1 MAVKKRDNIPP
12 PPKATTGKKAATTRP
27 PKAPKARA
35 ATAVPAKNFKITT
48 GERPTDG
55 KKILI
60 HADSGM
66 GKTTLASLAPG
77 PVFIGL
83 DNGGVGIKVYNR
95 VGDDDNPV
103 ETYLDVRAALQAGI
117 YDAYE
122 SVVLDTVTLLEE
134 WAEQHVL
141 DTVTNDNGDKMSSIV
156 KYGWS
161 NGYKHLY
168 DMMKLILQD
177 CDALIR
183 KGKNV
188 ILIAQSTPH
197 NVPNPGGEDFIRQ
210 GPRLISRKNA
220 NIEALYCEWADHIFH
235 IGYQFLNVDKKKKAT
250 GSGGRAIFV
259 HPEPHFRAKS
269 RTLGL
274 DKAVVSFEDPTDDSI
289 WVFLF
294 GK

>member
-1 MAVKKRDNIPP
+1 MAVKKRTIPK
-12 PPKATTGKKAATTRP
+12 PPKSAATARV
-27 PKAPKARA
+27 PKAPTARA
-35 ATAVPAKNFKITT
+35 ATAVPAKNFSIKS
-48 GERPTDG
+48 GEAPGDG
-55 KKILI
+55 KRILI

-83 DNGGVGIKVYNR
+83 DKGGVGIETYQR
-95 VGDDDNPV
+95 VDGV
-103 ETYLDVRAALQAGI
+103 ETYLDVRSALQADI
-117 YDAYE
+117 YNEYE
-122 SVVLDTVTLLEE
+122 TIVVDTVTLLEE

-141 DTVTNDNGDKMSSIV
+141 ATITNDHGEKMDSIV

-168 DMMKLILQD
+168 DTMKLILQD
-177 CDALIR
+177 VDSLVR
-183 KGKNV
+183 KGKNI

-210 GPRLISRKNA
+210 GPRLVSRKNA
-220 NIEALYCEWADHIFH
+220 SIESLFCEWSEQLFY

-289 WVFLF
+289 WQFLF
-294 GK
+294 AD

>member
-1 MAVKKRDNIPP
+1 MAIKKRNIPKP
-12 PPKATTGKKAATTRP
+12 PTAATAVSAKPPKASAAKASTT
-27 PKAPKARA
+27 
-35 ATAVPAKNFKITT
+35 VPAKNFKITA

-95 VGDDDNPV
+95 VGDSDNPV
-103 ETYLDVRAALQAGI
+103 ETYLDVRAALQASI
-117 YDAYE
+117 YDEYE
-122 SVVLDTVTLLEE
+122 SVVLDTVTILEE

-141 DTVTNDNGDKMSSIV
+141 DTITNDNGEKMSSIV

-210 GPRLISRKNA
+210 GPRLVSRKNA
-220 NIEALYCEWADHIFH
+220 NVEALYCEWADHIFH

-274 DKAVVSFEDPTDDSI
+274 DKAVVTFEDPTDNSI

-294 GK
+294 GE